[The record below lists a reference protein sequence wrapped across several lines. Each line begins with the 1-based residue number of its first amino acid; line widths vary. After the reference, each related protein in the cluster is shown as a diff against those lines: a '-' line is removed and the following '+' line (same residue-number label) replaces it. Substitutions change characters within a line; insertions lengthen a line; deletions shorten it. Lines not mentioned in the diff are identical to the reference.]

1 MELAYASNDDLDE
14 IVKLFRK
21 HRDIF
26 PHLRPL
32 TLKQSIEKNQMIW
45 SMGVAIQFKL
55 YKRKHRY
62 EEFTCNV
69 GDLHLMKMVS
79 SKGNAERILKRW
91 FYSYG
96 TGRVV
101 LSVRENN
108 NRAIEFYKTLNFEKV
123 AETCWGKSKIK
134 GWIMKLDF

>member
-1 MELAYASNDDLDE
+1 MELEYACNNDFDE

-69 GDLHLMKMVS
+69 GDLHLMQMVS
-79 SKGNAERILKRW
+79 SKGNAETIMKRW
-91 FYSYG
+91 YYSYG

-108 NRAIEFYKTLNFEKV
+108 KEALKFYQSHKFKKV

-134 GWIMKLDF
+134 GLILKLDF